1 MHRFVYSVHRWNVR
15 LRFTIPTLT
24 SRAMSALTSSER
36 WSENQQSIRRSCMSL
51 KLWHFQDWKPVLTIN
66 SIVYGLQ
73 YLFLVSLITSSWCSE
88 FLCSE
93 AASLEDVFV
102 ILCNFSCDRNQTL
115 RIRWTRRLLWSC
127 RRTGECSSKMSRR
140 PWKVNLVWYVS
151 RYLCSLVNVR
161 WLIYLPYTGG
171 TLNGVYFERCLKWFH
186 LRFLVQGLNV

>member
-73 YLFLVSLITSSWCSE
+73 YLFLVSLITSIWCSE
-88 FLCSE
+88 FVC
-93 AASLEDVFV
+93 LEDFFG
-102 ILCNFSCDRNQTL
+102 ILYNFSCDRNQTL

-140 PWKVNLVWYVS
+140 PWKVNLAWSNMFRVI
-151 RYLCSLVNVR
+151 CSLFSVQFIL
-161 WLIYLPYTGG
+161 WTIY
-171 TLNGVYFERCLKWFH
+171 TLCTV
-186 LRFLVQGLNV
+186 

>member
-36 WSENQQSIRRSCMSL
+36 WSENQQSIRRSCISL
-51 KLWHFQDWKPVLTIN
+51 KLWHFKDWKPVLTIN

-73 YLFLVSLITSSWCSE
+73 YLFLVSLITLIWCSK
-88 FLCSE
+88 FVCSE
-93 AASLEDVFV
+93 TASLGDFFV
-102 ILCNFSCDRNQTL
+102 ILYNFSCDRNQTL

-161 WLIYLPYTGG
+161 HCGYHSYKEAAAA
-171 TLNGVYFERCLKWFH
+171 GVSL
-186 LRFLVQGLNV
+186 